1 MITLNHHQLC
11 TLKEISEYQES
22 NPKHF
27 KTLTVYEA
35 GEDAYSGSGIYVREQ
50 HEIDSEGT
58 YLATDD
64 ADQAR
69 ANAVSEARME
79 RDWQDYQAIL
89 DEIDDNIR
97 TCCVKQVTCCRPH
110 DPDWL
115 FRVPATVKKE
125 KTQGR
130 CLCAEYKGAVIEIE
144 LAQPLTTIE

>member
-11 TLKEISEYQES
+11 TLKEISEYHES

-27 KTLTVYEA
+27 KTLMVYEA
-35 GEDAYSGSGIYVREQ
+35 GENAHSGSGIYVREQ
-50 HEIDSEGT
+50 NERDSEGT

-69 ANAVSEARME
+69 ANAVFEARME
-79 RDWQDYQAIL
+79 RDLQDYQAIL
-89 DEIDDNIR
+89 DEIDNDTR
-97 TCCVKQVTCCRPH
+97 TRCVKQVTCCRPH
-110 DPDWL
+110 EPDWL

-130 CLCAEYKGAVIEIE
+130 CLCAEYKEAVIDVE
-144 LAQPLTTIE
+144 LALPLTIE